1 MIEEKRK
8 FQRFECLIPS
18 EVLKLGDKQSLIERA
33 IIRNLSAE
41 GLKLV
46 VRYVDPVPGSRA
58 KLVLYVP
65 DKKLITPL
73 SGEIV
78 WSKYTENVLD
88 IGIKIHQIDPRARE
102 EILAW
107 LFPKWLESEKIKKR
121 GKRNIIIKFIKKP

>member
-1 MIEEKRK
+1 M
-8 FQRFECLIPS
+8 
-18 EVLKLGDKQSLIERA
+18 
-33 IIRNLSAE
+33 
-41 GLKLV
+41 V

-58 KLVLYVP
+58 KVVLYVP

>member
-1 MIEEKRK
+1 MTKNRRK
-8 FQRFECLIPS
+8 SQRFECLIPS

-33 IIRNLSAE
+33 IIRNISVE

-46 VRYVDPVPGSRA
+46 VRYVDPAPGSRA
-58 KLVLYVP
+58 KVVLYVP

-88 IGIKIHQIDPRARE
+88 IGIKIKQIDPQARE

-121 GKRNIIIKFIKKP
+121 AKQNIIIKFIKKI